1 MQRPIRILLADDHAI
16 VRAGYRHL
24 LERQTG
30 LEVIAEADNAQDA
43 YRLYR
48 ELQPDIFITDIS
60 MPGASGLD
68 AIRRILTVAPE
79 ACILVFSMHVSP
91 DFAQVALQAGAK
103 GYITK
108 SSSPDVLLRAIPE
121 TLAGRR
127 ILSPDIAKIL
137 AMARMSGK
145 KTPLAELTPREFD
158 LLRMLITSGDIEQIG
173 AALHLSPKTIQNLH
187 YQIKRKLGV
196 SSDIEMTKLA
206 LSWGLGDEVNAG
218 ASAV

>member
-24 LERQTG
+24 LERQVG
-30 LEVIAEADNAQDA
+30 LEVIAEADNTQDA

-91 DFAQVALQAGAK
+91 DFAQAALQAGADR
-103 GYITK
+103 K
-108 SSSPDVLLRAIPE
+108 SV
-121 TLAGRR
+121 
-127 ILSPDIAKIL
+127 
-137 AMARMSGK
+137 
-145 KTPLAELTPREFD
+145 
-158 LLRMLITSGDIEQIG
+158 
-173 AALHLSPKTIQNLH
+173 
-187 YQIKRKLGV
+187 V
-196 SSDIEMTKLA
+196 
-206 LSWGLGDEVNAG
+206 
-218 ASAV
+218 